1 MKVNIIVTALAALLL
16 VSCGEYEKL
25 LKSSDYELKK
35 QKAIEYYEAGKYV
48 KATELFAQVLPRYRA
63 SDEAEQLT
71 WLNARA
77 FYELGDYIM
86 AGTYYANFSGTYPFS
101 RYAEESLFMAAYCDY
116 RMSPRPALDQEY
128 TRKAI
133 EGFLLFKRRYP
144 TSDKIAEADKVI
156 KEMEEKLV
164 EKSYISARLYYD
176 MKQYRAATVAL
187 NNSLNE
193 YPTTKYRE
201 EMMYLKLN
209 SHLLYAE
216 YSFSDKQMERYL
228 IAYDEYLSY
237 IEEYPKGAY
246 EKEVKKIYDSLMKVI
261 NPSDIGIE
269 NDNK

>member
-1 MKVNIIVTALAALLL
+1 MKVNTIIIALVALLL
-16 VSCGEYEKL
+16 TSCGEYEKL

-35 QKAIEYYEAGKYV
+35 QKAVEYYEAGKFV
-48 KATELFAQVLPRYRA
+48 KATELFAQILPRYRA
-63 SDEAEQLT
+63 SDEAESLT

-77 FYELGDYIM
+77 FFELGDYIM
-86 AGTYYANFSGTYPFS
+86 AGTYFANFSGTYPFS

-133 EGFLLFKRRYP
+133 EGFQLFKRRFP
-144 TSDKIAEADKVI
+144 VSDKITEADGII

-164 EKSYISARLYYD
+164 EKSYISAKLYYD

-193 YPTTKYRE
+193 YPNTKYRE
-201 EMMYLKLN
+201 EMMYLKLD

-216 YSFSDKQMERYL
+216 LSFSDKQMERYL

-237 IEEYPKGAY
+237 IEEYPKGVY
-246 EKEVKKIYDSLMKVI
+246 DKEVKKIYSSLMKVI
-261 NPSDIGIE
+261 NPSDIIIE